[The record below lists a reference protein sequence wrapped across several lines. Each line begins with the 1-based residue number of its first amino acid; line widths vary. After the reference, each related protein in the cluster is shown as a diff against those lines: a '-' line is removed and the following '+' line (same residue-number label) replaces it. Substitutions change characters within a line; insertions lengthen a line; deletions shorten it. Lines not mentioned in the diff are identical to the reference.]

1 MPPNFVFEVVFL
13 RNKVSGIIVRSVCH
27 SEVVEPIRA
36 VFGENGPAKFPR
48 SVLLDQH
55 ICSYHIIRNDV
66 EREIRQVPTTNQRRL
81 REAYSHVPQSATA
94 HGV

>member
-13 RNKVSGIIVRSVCH
+13 RNKLSGIIVRSVCH
-27 SEVVEPIRA
+27 SGVVEPKRT
-36 VFGENGPAKFPR
+36 VFEPKGPAKWPL
-48 SVLLDQH
+48 SVMLDQH